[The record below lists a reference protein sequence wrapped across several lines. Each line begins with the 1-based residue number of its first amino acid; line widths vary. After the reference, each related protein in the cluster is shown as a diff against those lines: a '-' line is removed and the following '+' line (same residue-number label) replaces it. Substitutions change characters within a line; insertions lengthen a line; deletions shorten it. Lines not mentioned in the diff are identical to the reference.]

1 MSLTVCTGWNLAG
14 WHQYGRRFLESFEVN
29 WPEDVR
35 LEICGEG
42 DAMEATSAAASALEP
57 RREITFRVLRGIP
70 GCEEFIAEHGRD
82 PVKCGR
88 ARRRDHNW
96 KERAVAAGYNWRYDA
111 VKFCRQGFIPHHV
124 AACIGPEHRPSDF
137 LCWLDGD
144 VVTHAKIEHES
155 VVTGLLPQGKAIAFL
170 GREPKHPD
178 IAFQLYDLRM
188 HQATDFLREFRHCY
202 LSGEVFR
209 LPEWHS
215 AFVWRHVLRSSATA
229 ITRHGDRFVEWAH
242 NLTPGGSGHVWHQ
255 SPLAQWGDH
264 LKGDRK
270 ERGRSP
276 ERRR

>member
-14 WHQYGRRFLESFEVN
+14 WHQYGRRFLESFEAN
-29 WPEDVR
+29 WPADVK
-35 LEICGEG
+35 LEICGER
-42 DAMEATSAAASALEP
+42 DAMEATSAAAGALEP
-57 RREITFRVLRGIP
+57 RREITFRTLAAIP
-70 GCEEFIAEHGRD
+70 GCEGFIAEHGGD

-111 VKFCRQGFIPHHV
+111 VKFCRQGFIPHYV
-124 AACIGPEHRPSDF
+124 ANRMGFEHRPSDF

-144 VVTHAKIEHES
+144 VVTHAKISHES
-155 VVTGLLPQGKAIAFL
+155 VVTGLLPPSKSIAYL
-170 GREPKHPD
+170 GRDPKHPD
-178 IAFQLYDLRM
+178 IAFQLYRLGDQRALE
-188 HQATDFLREFRHCY
+188 FLRNFKLEYSTGH
-202 LSGEVFR
+202 VFD
-209 LPEWHS
+209 LKEWHS
-215 AFVWRHVLRSSATA
+215 AFVWKHTLSRPYFLQV
-229 ITRHGDRFVEWAH
+229 AH

-270 ERGRSP
+270 DSGRSP